1 MSEQILV
8 DPCTIFVGNIPYSLT
23 DNELRDLAIAH
34 GEIISAV
41 VVRDERARSRGF
53 GFVRFANPSAAEAAI
68 QALHGSKLQ
77 ERLIRVGLTRLDSR
91 YLTLVA

>member
-23 DNELRDLAIAH
+23 DNELRNLAIAY
-34 GEIISAV
+34 GEIAAAT

-53 GFVRFANPSAAEAAI
+53 GFVRFISPSAAEAAI
-68 QALHGSKLQ
+68 QTLHGSKLQ
-77 ERLIRVGLTRLDSR
+77 ERIIRVGLTRSDSR
-91 YLTLVA
+91 YLELVA